1 MGEEGFACCGG
12 CDNEYWESRYLLT
25 RRRCVLENQKAISIE
40 ARMRDRIR
48 IGDYELLEK
57 RNERYKA
64 HSTQLD
70 IENGLTST
78 KHTIEI
84 QMRLY

>member
-12 CDNEYWESRYLLT
+12 CDNEYWESRCLLT

-40 ARMRDRIR
+40 ARMNDRIR

>member
-12 CDNEYWESRYLLT
+12 YDNEYWESRCLLT

-40 ARMRDRIR
+40 ARMNDRIR

>member
-1 MGEEGFACCGG
+1 M
-12 CDNEYWESRYLLT
+12 
-25 RRRCVLENQKAISIE
+25 LENQKAISIE
-40 ARMRDRIR
+40 ARMSDRIR

-57 RNERYKA
+57 RNERYKT